1 MHDQRRYR
9 CPFETSQ
16 SAAAEHSDGLYPY
29 GQRSQ
34 ASRSLAFLLVH
45 GKLAG
50 DVKSIVLSRRLR
62 LRRLPVHRDYFLRT
76 LLVVDASISRRT
88 MSLWNAEQLLAPAD
102 VDLAAY
108 VDGNQREVRLKTSII
123 SLILR
128 R

>member
-1 MHDQRRYR
+1 MI
-9 CPFETSQ
+9 
-16 SAAAEHSDGLYPY
+16 SDGIDALSKHLSRRLQSIPTD

-34 ASRSLAFLLVH
+34 AAFLLVH

-50 DVKSIVLSRRLR
+50 DVKSIVLSRRHR

>member
-1 MHDQRRYR
+1 MI
-9 CPFETSQ
+9 
-16 SAAAEHSDGLYPY
+16 SDGIDALSKHLSRRLQSIPTDFTLT
-29 GQRSQ
+29 
-34 ASRSLAFLLVH
+34 ASDRRLLDLVAFLLMH

-88 MSLWNAEQLLAPAD
+88 MSLWNVEQLLAPAD